1 MWEDQLIFNS
11 IINNMLKERES
22 FERGPSSPCSSMG
35 ASPLGEASSCAGCGG
50 RIQDRYYLLSM
61 NKQWHACCLKC
72 CECKL
77 PLDSDLTCFAREGNI
92 YCKEDYYRIFAV
104 TRCGKCHTG
113 ISANELVMRARD
125 LVYHL
130 HCFSCTLCGIPLS
143 KGDHFGI
150 REGLIYCRLHYEMM
164 DTFDPH
170 DTPLFSGGE
179 SPGYYPSNTPPQSH
193 KGRPRKRKPTVED
206 ACGEIPVGMRMAA
219 ATLEMLHQGDL
230 SSSMESL
237 SYDSSVTSPA
247 SSNGHQSQRT
257 KRMRTSFKHHQLRTM
272 KTYFAINQNPDAKD
286 LKQLAQKTGLS
297 KRVLQVWFQNARAKW
312 RRNLMRQEG
321 TQGNNNNNNNIQS
334 TGPSSSPTGSAI
346 LENSLSHQSLEDLHH
361 HLHNQNSQSL
371 AFSDIY

>member
-1 MWEDQLIFNS
+1 
-11 IINNMLKERES
+11 MLKERETI
-22 FERGPSSPCSSMG
+22 ERVPTSPCSSMG
-35 ASPLGEASSCAGCGG
+35 GSSLGEASSCAGCGT
-50 RIQDRYYLLSM
+50 RIHDRFYLLAVDR
-61 NKQWHACCLKC
+61 QWHACCLKC
-72 CECKL
+72 CECKV
-77 PLDSDLTCFAREGNI
+77 PLDTELTCFARDGNI
-92 YCKEDYYRIFAV
+92 YCKEDYYRMFAV
-104 TRCGKCHTG
+104 TRCGKCHAG

-150 REGLIYCRLHYEMM
+150 REGLIYCRPHYEIM

-170 DTPLFSGGE
+170 GDGPIFSGGE
-179 SPGYYPSNTPPQSH
+179 SPGYYPPNTPPQNH
-193 KGRPRKRKPTVED
+193 KGRPRKRKPLVD
-206 ACGEIPVGMRMAA
+206 DCSDLPVGMRMAA

-247 SSNGHQSQRT
+247 SSNGHGQNQRT

-321 TQGNNNNNNNIQS
+321 QGSNNNPIQAA
-334 TGPSSSPTGSAI
+334 PNSSPTGSSIMEA
-346 LENSLSHQSLEDLHH
+346 HQNLEDLHH
-361 HLHNQNSQSL
+361 HLHSQNSQALS
-371 AFSDIY
+371 FNDIY

>member
-1 MWEDQLIFNS
+1 
-11 IINNMLKERES
+11 MLKERETID
-22 FERGPSSPCSSMG
+22 RGGCASPCSSMG
-35 ASPLGEASSCAGCGG
+35 GNSSEGGGGAAASSCAGCGG
-50 RIQDRYYLLSM
+50 RIHDRFYLLAVDR
-61 NKQWHACCLKC
+61 QWHACCLKC

-77 PLDSDLTCFAREGNI
+77 PLDTELTCFAREGNI
-92 YCKEDYYRIFAV
+92 YCKDDYYRMFAV
-104 TRCGKCHTG
+104 TRCGRCHAG
-113 ISANELVMRARD
+113 ISANELVMRARE

-150 REGLIYCRLHYEMM
+150 RDGLIYCRPHYEMM

-170 DTPLFSGGE
+170 EGPGVFSGGE
-179 SPGYYPSNTPPQSH
+179 SPGYYPNTPPQNQ
-193 KGRPRKRKPTVED
+193 KGRPRKRKPQHPQEQD
-206 ACGEIPVGMRMAA
+206 AVTGCGDLPVGMRMAA

-237 SYDSSVTSPA
+237 SYDSSVTSPG
-247 SSNGHQSQRT
+247 SSNGQQNQRT

-321 TQGNNNNNNNIQS
+321 TQGAQS
-334 TGPSSSPTGSAI
+334 QSGAVTGASPTGSSIMEA
-346 LENSLSHQSLEDLHH
+346 SMSHQGGLDDLHH
-361 HLHNQNSQSL
+361 HLHSQNSQTL